1 MKLGNLEEALDSL
14 KKANVSDISNEENW
28 FWLAKIFALKGNF
41 IMCNQC
47 VNQYEL
53 LLGKKCRGDQV
64 RDILEDLKSV
74 SSDILLEEKMRLQLV
89 ERLAPQEVS

>member
-47 VNQYEL
+47 VNQY
-53 LLGKKCRGDQV
+53 
-64 RDILEDLKSV
+64 
-74 SSDILLEEKMRLQLV
+74 
-89 ERLAPQEVS
+89 